1 MPKRPNRLGTE
12 ARERYLPP
20 RPGQVQW
27 RYREGI
33 RPVWRFVRRMVT
45 RRGALVALGEGVY
58 TVPEVAHI
66 LGANVSEYK
75 VRRWLRKD
83 LLGEPIRWGS
93 PGRPHLLS
101 FQQLL
106 KVRTI
111 QKLRERGIPLQR
123 ITPAVRKL
131 SSYLFE
137 HLFDE
142 EWHELEFFRSGRGG
156 LGVRDGRNRAI
167 MVDTGQLVMPETL
180 SELTDYV
187 RKTRE
192 EWERREIEIKDFPR
206 LVSNAGIV
214 AGSPTIR
221 GTRVE
226 TSFIAHM
233 VRSLGVDRVLQLYPY
248 LDRDSLVQAARF
260 EGVEPLA
267 A

>member
-1 MPKRPNRLGTE
+1 VS
-12 ARERYLPP
+12 ERGRTL
-20 RPGQVQW
+20 
-27 RYREGI
+27 I
-33 RPVWRFVRRMVT
+33 
-45 RRGALVALGEGVY
+45 ALGEGVY
-58 TVPEVAHI
+58 TVPEVARI
-66 LGANVSEYK
+66 LQPNMTEYK
-75 VRRWLRKD
+75 VRRWLHKD

-93 PGRPHLLS
+93 TGRPHLLS

-111 QKLRERGIPLQR
+111 QELRERGIPLQR
-123 ITPAVRKL
+123 ITPAVRML
-131 SSYLFE
+131 SSYLFD

-142 EWHELEFFRSGRGG
+142 EWHELRFFQVERGR
-156 LGVRDGRNRAI
+156 LCVVDSRDRAI
-167 MVDTGQLVMPETL
+167 EVETGQWVMPETL
-180 SELTDYV
+180 SELTAYMWQ
-187 RKTRE
+187 TRE
-192 EWERREIEIKDFPR
+192 DWERGEVEIKQFPR

-233 VRSLGVDRVLQLYPY
+233 VRSMGVDRVLQLYPY

-260 EGVEPLA
+260 EGVQPLA